1 MTKYNPKSCINSE
14 KWTKFVPQHIWTCRS
29 WSPHGCKLNEAYIYS
44 SIVSIVFTLT
54 SHLVYVKCDVNIL
67 NSSNHLYNQ
76 RYAHFWRTWLCS
88 VTKNIFFHPDL
99 LSCHSIHPSRIVFA
113 VFAHGKTHRERLA
126 VCMIVNF
133 TRQEFHLFSSTE
145 CRWSDA
151 VSAIAK
157 PCKKK

>member
-88 VTKNIFFHPDL
+88 VTK
-99 LSCHSIHPSRIVFA
+99 
-113 VFAHGKTHRERLA
+113 K
-126 VCMIVNF
+126 
-133 TRQEFHLFSSTE
+133 HLFSSWFTFLPFHSSLSHRICSLCAWE
-145 CRWSDA
+145 NSSRKTGSLYDCELHPPR
-151 VSAIAK
+151 VSFIFEYRVSLKRRCLCYSQAM
-157 PCKKK
+157 